1 MAFIGVITSSKN
13 EEVLKKAIEEIL
25 QSNTSNHN
33 VIIINKENIDN
44 MKNIKFNSIIIN
56 KENNIKESK
65 KIVLKQVLKNA
76 KYLIINSDIY
86 TRLDIIYNLNITVIT
101 FGYNLKATLTAS
113 SVNDERILLCLQRNI
128 VVDNKIKIEPK
139 EILAKVVENDVYT
152 TMAVNIVRLLY

>member
-25 QSNTSNHN
+25 QSNTSNYN

-56 KENNIKESK
+56 KENNIKEGK
-65 KIVLKQVLKNA
+65 KLVLKQILKNA

-152 TMAVNIVRLLY
+152 TMAANIVRLLY